1 MSNSSSATSKCPHV
15 VIVGNYTQEEIVGRA
30 QKCNVCSKPGP
41 NLWVCMHRDC
51 NLFIGCGELNYDH
64 STAHFNNNTT
74 HCLTLNLTTFRVWC
88 YKCQNEVYLD
98 RNDPPLEAVSSAPL
112 SSRIPILTNNVYV
125 AGPCENSTSSEDELM
140 ESQEKTNLVSAEQ
153 FRSDSSGRLS
163 TRSKGLTGLQNLG
176 NTCYV
181 NAALQAL
188 SNCPQLTRFMLDCS
202 SYIRTGG
209 LAKSYMRLIHEIWDS
224 KRPSYVAP
232 NGIVHGIK
240 NVCPVFR
247 GYAQHDAQEF
257 LRCFLDQL
265 HEELK
270 ECSSEQ
276 KEQHTESEMNRE
288 MSDDESNSD
297 ADYET
302 CDSGLSSERSAF
314 GDELCHVHDDDAE
327 RASTP
332 SSQPSVSQ
340 GISPGGSSPVNST
353 RKSETAKKRSISYR
367 SIISDIF
374 DGRILSSVQ
383 CLTCDN
389 ISTTRETFQDI
400 SLPIPNRD
408 HLHMLRAAAS
418 QSSKDSAGT
427 SMGSS
432 SQTAAYNPLSR
443 ASSTLSL
450 TSTNLT
456 LPTIYHWIWGWL
468 EWVLSWLWGPTVS
481 LQDCLSAFFSAD
493 ELKGDNMYS
502 CEKCKKLRNGIKFSK
517 VLQLPEILCIHLKRF
532 RHELLYSSKI
542 SSHVT
547 FPLEGLDM
555 APYMAKGQGSNYSN
569 NVTVYD
575 LVAVICHHGTVA
587 SGHYTT
593 YALNTINETWYE
605 FDDQYVTAVDPQQV
619 LSCEAYVLFY
629 RKCSEDAFKRRQK
642 ALDLMKI
649 SRNEPSLLQFYV
661 SKLWVNRFN
670 TFAESGPITNDDF
683 LCEHGG
689 VDPEKASYVH
699 ELCTIFSRSVW
710 EYLHAL
716 YGGGPTCT
724 KLYICQTCTI
734 EKENLDRR
742 RKYEY
747 DNFSRLNSQF
757 TNQRTPTTVYSISM
771 HWFKNW
777 EAFVTKKTNDVP
789 GPIDNT
795 PITSVNCR
803 SGQVTVKATSDHASL
818 SEEMWNFL
826 FGIYGGGPV
835 VSHHSLRR
843 LSSPHHHHH
852 QHHHSTQST
861 ASLQTGQSSHES
873 SRIVSSNSG
882 NQLPKVGEAM
892 EVTALDKMEQIICQ
906 TTQETSQGTQSTC
919 MSDAEEDTNITNAA
933 Q

>member
-1 MSNSSSATSKCPHV
+1 MANAATSKCPHV
-15 VIVGNYTQEEIVGRA
+15 TIVGNFTQEEIVLKT

-41 NLWVCMHRDC
+41 NLWVCLHKDC
-51 NLFIGCGELNYDH
+51 KLFIGCGESNYDH
-64 STAHFNNNTT
+64 STAHFNQNVS

-88 YKCQNEVYLD
+88 YKCQTEVYLD
-98 RNDPPLEAVSSAPL
+98 RNDPPLESVASPPL
-112 SSRIPILTNNVYV
+112 SARIPILSNNVYV
-125 AGPCENSTSSEDELM
+125 ADPCENSSSSDDDIMDE
-140 ESQEKTNLVSAEQ
+140 QEKAALVNAEQ
-153 FRSDSSGRLS
+153 LRSDTCNRSSV
-163 TRSKGLTGLQNLG
+163 RSKGLTGLQNLG

-202 SYIRTGG
+202 SYIRKGG

-224 KRPSYVAP
+224 KRPSYVVP
-232 NGIVHGIK
+232 SGIVHGIK

-247 GYAQHDAQEF
+247 GYTQHDAQEF

-270 ECSSEQ
+270 ETSNDQ
-276 KEQHTESEMNRE
+276 KEAYGDSDSNRDASE
-288 MSDDESNSD
+288 DESNSD

-314 GDELCHVHDDDAE
+314 GDDLCLGHIYEDDAGD

-340 GISPGGSSPVNST
+340 TSPSGSSPLSSV
-353 RKSETAKKRSISYR
+353 RKADSAKKRPTSYR

-389 ISTTRETFQDI
+389 ISTTKETFQDL

-418 QSSKDSAGT
+418 QTSKENSGVSLGT
-427 SMGSS
+427 NASS
-432 SQTAAYNPLSR
+432 SSYNPLSR

-450 TSTNLT
+450 SSNNVNL
-456 LPTIYHWIWGWL
+456 PSIYHWIWGWL
-468 EWVLSWLWGPTVS
+468 EWVLSWLWGPAVS

-555 APYMAKGQGSNYSN
+555 AQFMARGQGTN
-569 NVTVYD
+569 NQVTIYD

-619 LSCEAYVLFY
+619 MSCEAYVLFY
-629 RKCSEDAFKRRQK
+629 RKVSDEALKKRQK
-642 ALDLMKI
+642 ALELMKL
-649 SRNEPSLLQFYV
+649 SKNEPSLLQFYV

-670 TFAESGPITNDDF
+670 TFAEPGPITNHDF

-689 VDPEKASYVH
+689 VDPEKAGYVH

-724 KLYICQTCTI
+724 KLYICHTCTS
-734 EKENLDRR
+734 EKESLDRR

-747 DNFSRLNSQF
+747 ETFSRLNNQF
-757 TNQRTPTTVYSISM
+757 INQRTPTTVYSISM
-771 HWFKNW
+771 LWFKNW
-777 EAFVTKKTNDVP
+777 EAFVTKKTNEPP

-795 PITSVNCR
+795 PIASVNCR
-803 SGQVTVKATSDHASL
+803 SGQVTIKATSDHASL
-818 SEEMWNFL
+818 SEDMWNFL

-835 VSHHSLRR
+835 IPHQSFRR
-843 LSSPHHHHH
+843 LNSPQHYHHYS
-852 QHHHSTQST
+852 HHHSTQQQ
-861 ASLQTGQSSHES
+861 ANVAQQ
-873 SRIVSSNSG
+873 
-882 NQLPKVGEAM
+882 QPP
-892 EVTALDKMEQIICQ
+892 
-906 TTQETSQGTQSTC
+906 QETSKTASNHANNQTARNNEDEIIVFQQVSEASQEAHNA
-919 MSDAEEDTNITNAA
+919 SDDETSSTNANA
-933 Q
+933 IANTNL